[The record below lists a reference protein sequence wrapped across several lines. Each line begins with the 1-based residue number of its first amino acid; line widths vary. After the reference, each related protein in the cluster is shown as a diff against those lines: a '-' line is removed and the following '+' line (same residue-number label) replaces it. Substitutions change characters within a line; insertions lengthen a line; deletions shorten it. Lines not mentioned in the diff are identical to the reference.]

1 MSTQIQRVPLVVALS
16 FAASSLL
23 GQAPPA
29 AAGIGIDTTAF
40 NALSWREIGPYR
52 GGRSVA
58 VAGSVA
64 RPYEYYMGTTG
75 GGVFK
80 TSDGGISWRPTTDGF
95 FGGTIGAIAV
105 SESNPDVV
113 YVGGGES
120 PIRGNVSHGDGVYR
134 SSDGGKTWTYVGL
147 VETQQI
153 SRVRVHP
160 GNPDIVYVGAQ
171 GHAFAPNPE
180 RGVYRSTDGGKN
192 WKKILFRNDSTG
204 ITDLVMDPSDPTVLY
219 AAFWQ
224 SGRKPWLLSSG
235 GMGSGIFKTTDGGD
249 TWKELTKNAGM
260 PKGIIGN
267 IGIAVSPVMSSRV
280 WAIIENDSGG
290 VYRSDDGGATWTRMN
305 QERKLRQR
313 AWYYSRI
320 FADPRDSLTV
330 YVLNTSIWRSR
341 DGGRTFARVPDPHG
355 DNHDLW
361 IAADNPERMINAND
375 GGANVSINGGQSW
388 TAQTFATA
396 QFYHVS
402 TTTEFPYRVCG
413 AQQDNTTVCGPSA
426 HQGGIHYGD
435 WKNGGGCESGYVV
448 PRPDQPNIIYA
459 GCAGVFI
466 SRTDLRTGFEKDITP
481 WPMNPTGH
489 PSQDFQYRMQW
500 TTPIALSP
508 HDPNVLYVGAN
519 VLFKSTDEGMSW
531 KAISPDLTRRD
542 PATLGP
548 SGGPI
553 AKDHTGVETYA
564 TIFTIAE
571 SPKEK
576 GTIWTGSD
584 DGFVQISRDSGGT
597 WTNVTPKE
605 MGDFT
610 RISMIE
616 SSPHAAGTAYA
627 AVNRYQLDDVRPY
640 IFVTYDYGRSWKRID
655 DGISANEFVRVVRE
669 DPVRKGMLYAG
680 TERGVWVSFDDGGHW
695 QRMQR
700 NLPPVPVHDLVV
712 KDNDLVI
719 ATHGRSFW
727 IMDDIAMLR
736 GLTPTVI
743 AGASHLFA
751 PAPVVRAYF
760 GDAAPDQGLPGGQNP
775 PFGAIIDYWLRSADQ
790 KVTLEF
796 FDGTGALIKS
806 FTSADTNVI
815 RRVQPEED
823 EAPAPPV
830 APRVPNKKG
839 MNRFV
844 WDLKYPDAAWFR
856 GMVLW
861 SGFLHGPMAVPGTY
875 TVKLTVA
882 DATESQTFTVKN
894 DPRST
899 ARQADLEEQ
908 FTLMIQ
914 IRDAA
919 SAANNGVRTSRNVKA
934 QMAAA
939 IAKTNDARLKQRAA
953 TLSAKLNAV
962 EGELY
967 AVQNRAA
974 QDMLNYPIKLNDLL
988 GSLYNSVASADGKPT
1003 AQEYEVFRELSAQL
1017 QKQIGAM
1024 NLALGA
1030 DLAAVNSEL
1039 ARLRMPAIIPSTADL
1054 SMRAGVSQ

>member
-1 MSTQIQRVPLVVALS
+1 MLIQRVSLGVALS

-23 GQAPPA
+23 AQVPA
-29 AAGIGIDTTAF
+29 APAGIDTTAF
-40 NALSWREIGPYR
+40 NAFSWREIGPYR

-64 RPYEYYMGTTG
+64 RPNEYYMGTTG

-80 TSDGGISWRPTTDGF
+80 SSDGGITWRPTTDGF

-105 SESNPDVV
+105 SESNPAVV

-134 SSDGGKTWTYVGL
+134 SDDGGKVWTYIGL
-147 VETQQI
+147 VESRQI

-160 GNPDIVYVGAQ
+160 SNPDIVYVGAQ
-171 GHAFAPNPE
+171 GHAFAPNAE

-204 ITDLVMDPSDPTVLY
+204 ITDLVMDPSNPRVLY

-235 GMGSGIFKTTDGGD
+235 GVGSGIFKTNDGGD

-260 PKGIIGN
+260 PKGIIGK

-290 VYRSDDGGATWTRMN
+290 VYRSDDAGATWMRMN
-305 QERKLRQR
+305 SERKLRQR

-341 DGGRTFARVPDPHG
+341 DGGRTFASVPDPHV
-355 DNHDLW
+355 DHHDLW
-361 IAADNPERMINAND
+361 IAADMPQRMINAND
-375 GGANVSINGGQSW
+375 GGANVSINGGESW
-388 TAQTFATA
+388 TAQTFATG

-402 TTTEFPYRVCG
+402 TTTDFPYRVCG
-413 AQQDNTTVCGPSA
+413 AQQDNTSICGPSA
-426 HQGGIHYGD
+426 SPGGIHFGD
-435 WKNGGGCESGYVV
+435 WKNAGGCESGYVV
-448 PRPDQPNIIYA
+448 PRPDRPNIIYA

-481 WPMNPTGH
+481 WPVDPTGH
-489 PSQDFQYRMQW
+489 PSQDMKYRMQW

-508 HDPNVLYVGAN
+508 HDPNVLYAGAN
-519 VLFKSTDEGMSW
+519 VLFRSTDEGMSW
-531 KAISPDLTRRD
+531 KAISPDLTRHD
-542 PATLGP
+542 PATLGR

-553 AKDHTGVETYA
+553 AKDHSGVETYA

-571 SPKEK
+571 SPKAK

-584 DGFVQISRDSGGT
+584 DGFIHISRDNGGT

-605 MGDFT
+605 VGDFT

-616 SSPHAAGTAYA
+616 PSPHAASTAYA
-627 AVNRYQLDDVRPY
+627 AVNRYQLDDLRPY
-640 IFVTYDYGRSWKRID
+640 IFVTHDYGRIWKRID
-655 DGISANEFVRVVRE
+655 DSINANEFVRVVRE
-669 DPVRKGMLYAG
+669 DPVRKGLLYAG
-680 TERGVWVSFDDGGHW
+680 SERGVWVSFDDGGHW
-695 QRMQR
+695 QRLQR

-727 IMDDIAMLR
+727 IMDDIATLR
-736 GLTPTVI
+736 TLTPEAI
-743 AGASHLFA
+743 AGASQLFA
-751 PAPVVRAYF
+751 PASVVRASF
-760 GDAAPDQGLPGGQNP
+760 GAAAPQLGMPGGQNP
-775 PFGAIIDYWLRSADQ
+775 PFGAIIDYWLSSADQ
-790 KVTLEF
+790 TVTLEF
-796 FDGTGALIKS
+796 FDGTGSLIKT
-806 FTSADTNVI
+806 FTSAADTSASVI
-815 RRVQPEED
+815 RREQREEE
-823 EAPAPPV
+823 EAPAHPGE
-830 APRVPNKKG
+830 PRLPNKKG

-844 WDLKYPDAAWFR
+844 WNLKYPDAAWFR

-861 SGFLHGPMAVPGTY
+861 SGFLQGPVAIPGTY

-882 DATESQTFTVKN
+882 DTAESQTFTVRN

-899 ARQADLEEQ
+899 ATQADLEAQ
-908 FTLMIQ
+908 FKLMIQ

-919 SAANNGVRTSRNVKA
+919 SSANNGVRTSRNVKA
-934 QMAAA
+934 QVASA
-939 IAKTNDARLKQRAA
+939 IAKTNDARLEQLAA
-953 TLSAKLNAV
+953 TLSAKLDAV
-962 EGELY
+962 EAELY
-967 AVQNRAA
+967 SVQNRAP
-974 QDMLNYPIKLNDLL
+974 QDMLNYPIKLNDQL
-988 GSLYNSVASADGKPT
+988 GALYNSVASADGKPT

-1017 QKQIGAM
+1017 RKQIGAL
-1024 NLALGA
+1024 NQALGA
-1030 DLAAVNSEL
+1030 DLASVNSEL
-1039 ARLRMPAIIPSTADL
+1039 ARLQMPAIVPGTADL
-1054 SMRAGVSQ
+1054 SMRVPR